1 MSEATQPAE
10 PYILFELAGATY
22 GLPSRLV
29 RHVEMVEQVTPVP
42 NAPAC
47 VEGVVSSRGK
57 IIPALSLR
65 LRFGFPR
72 VPHSLRTRLIVVQ
85 SGDRTVGMLADSARE
100 FVSIAPDAIRPPPSS
115 AGGLG
120 GAYLAG
126 VAALGER
133 LVLILD
139 STAVLDIS

>member
-1 MSEATQPAE
+1 MSEASQPAE
-10 PYILFELAGATY
+10 PYILFELAGTTY

-29 RHVEMVEQVTPVP
+29 RHIEMVEQVTPVP

-47 VEGVVSSRGK
+47 VEGVVSSRGQ

-65 LRFGFPR
+65 QRFGFPR
-72 VPHSLRTRLIVVQ
+72 VAHGLRSRLIVVQ
-85 SGDRTVGMLADSARE
+85 SGERTVGMLADSARE
-100 FVSIAPDAIRPPPSS
+100 FVAIAPDAIRPPPTSVD
-115 AGGLG
+115 GLG

-126 VAALGER
+126 VATLGER

-139 STAVLDIS
+139 SAAVLDLS